1 MKHLDAVAANGEP
14 YRVLVCPDHP
24 TFCSTQMHSRGQVPF
39 LIAGE
44 GIKAS
49 SVKSYDEES
58 ASAGP
63 TVPTGSTLIGHLF
76 DNTLADDVE

>member
-1 MKHLDAVAANGEP
+1 
-14 YRVLVCPDHP
+14 
-24 TFCSTQMHSRGQVPF
+24 MHSRGQVPF

-49 SVKSYDEES
+49 PVKSYDEES